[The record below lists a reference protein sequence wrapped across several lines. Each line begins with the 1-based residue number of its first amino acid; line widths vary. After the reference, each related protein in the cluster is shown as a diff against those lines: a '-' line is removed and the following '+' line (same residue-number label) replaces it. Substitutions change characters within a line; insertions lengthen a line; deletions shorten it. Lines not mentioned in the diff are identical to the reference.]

1 MGREL
6 RTAPAILLIVLLL
19 PTQLFAQQNF
29 SDWGN
34 VEKLKPDTRVIVS
47 TRKGIAFSG
56 VKRQA
61 TDDTLFMEIALPVH
75 GTRTISL
82 AREEI
87 AEVRKGKSRSV
98 VMLLVGVAIG
108 VAAGV
113 AIGSTADHPY
123 SDDPGLGKLL
133 GGSFGGLAGLAVAG
147 ALPRH
152 TKKIY
157 VAP

>member
-1 MGREL
+1 MNL
-6 RTAPAILLIVLLL
+6 LMKPLAILKVLLL
-19 PTQLFAQQNF
+19 TPTLLFAQQNF

-98 VMLLVGVAIG
+98 VILLVGVAIG

-113 AIGSTADHPY
+113 AIGSAADHPGT
-123 SDDPGLGKLL
+123 DDPDLGKLL
-133 GGSFGGLAGLAVAG
+133 GGGLGALGGLAVAG
-147 ALPRH
+147 AFPRK
-152 TKKIY
+152 TRKVY